1 MGSKEDKESF
11 WGFKSNITFVLLLLG
26 AMVIGNFLYD
36 NYQSFEEEKQN
47 ERWEEAR
54 KLTENEPKE
63 LESNEQKA
71 EKIKN
76 DLIGRKL
83 RNAAWNFDEVSEFR
97 KFQITEET
105 IDNSQRIFKID
116 AELQGYRDQKIYETK
131 MVVTY
136 NISSHN
142 ETIED
147 VYAIDFVDIYERD
160 KFQEWTMTMNLNVD
174 KFRNGD
180 PIPQAKS
187 GDEWEAAG
195 EKEQPAWCY
204 YHNDPANDGKY
215 GKLYNW
221 YAVNDSRGLA
231 PAGYHIPTYAEWT
244 TFKNLLGN
252 DAGNKMKS
260 TSGWDSYTTADARYQ
275 TCPNCEDWSDEYR
288 RKVPCHTCKDTRS
301 VITEPAKT
309 NTGNGNNY
317 SGFSGLPGG
326 GRGTWGAFGTI
337 GKTGYWWSATDDGAD
352 FAWNIRVHLNGEVI
366 IEKFSKMNGLSVRC
380 LRN

>member
-1 MGSKEDKESF
+1 MDNKGDF
-11 WGFKSNITFVLLLLG
+11 FGFKSFTIPVLLILG
-26 AMVIGNFLYD
+26 SIVIFYFLYD
-36 NYQSFEEEKQN
+36 NYQAFEEEKQN
-47 ERWEEAR
+47 ERIEEAR

-63 LESNEQKA
+63 LESNEQKY

-76 DLIGRKL
+76 DLIGWPL

-97 KFQITEET
+97 KFEITKET
-105 IDNSQRIFKID
+105 IDNSQRVFEID
-116 AELQGYRDQKIYETK
+116 AELQGYLDNKIYETK
-131 MVVTY
+131 MVVIY
-136 NISSHN
+136 NISSYN

-160 KFQEWTMTMNLNVD
+160 KFQEWTMTTNLNVD

-187 GDEWEAAG
+187 GDEWKAAG
-195 EKEQPAWCY
+195 ENEQPAWCY
-204 YHNDPANDGKY
+204 YRNEPSNDGKY

-231 PAGYHIPTYAEWT
+231 PEGYHIPTYAEWI

-260 TSGWDSYTTADARYQ
+260 TSGWDSYTTANARYQ
-275 TCPNCEDWSDEYR
+275 TCPNCEDWSAEYR
-288 RKVPCHTCKDTRS
+288 RKVPCHICKDTRS

-309 NTGNGNNY
+309 YTGNGTN
-317 SGFSGLPGG
+317 SCGFSGLPGG
-326 GRGTWGAFGTI
+326 GREVWGGFGTI
-337 GKTGYWWSATDDGAD
+337 GKTGYWWSSTDDGAD
-352 FAWNIRVHLNGEVI
+352 FAWNLRVHNSGEVI
-366 IEKFSKMNGLSVRC
+366 IEKFSKKNGLSVRC